1 VACESIQCFPTIM
14 EETPFE
20 DLVMVKKQVAP
31 RTNPIQGGMWPCA
44 MWKQS
49 RKQLKESTN

>member
-1 VACESIQCFPTIM
+1 M

-31 RTNPIQGGMWPCA
+31 RTNPIQGGM
-44 MWKQS
+44 
-49 RKQLKESTN
+49 